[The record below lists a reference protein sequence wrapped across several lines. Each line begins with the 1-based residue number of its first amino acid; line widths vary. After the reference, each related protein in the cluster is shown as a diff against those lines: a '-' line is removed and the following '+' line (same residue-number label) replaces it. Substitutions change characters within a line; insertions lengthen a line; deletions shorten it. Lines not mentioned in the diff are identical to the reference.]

1 MGATQP
7 RPTTPE
13 KGCQL
18 AIRCARQYTC
28 DNQLEELRAAT
39 GVMKGKCSICPRYLC
54 SAGCNSRA
62 RQLQRRMCVQ
72 SAVRLLPRLLPA
84 WPPNAGIAWRACGG
98 GLERTRVRQRERGP
112 RLHASRRAYWVH
124 ELLLLHTRLLRLPHL
139 LLHRQGLPRAL
150 PLLLLHGRHL
160 PRALP
165 LLLLHGRHMPRALPL
180 LLLHERHLPR
190 ALPVLRLPKVLLL
203 LRSASP
209 KGSVCGSVCLRQ
221 CGT

>member
-28 DNQLEELRAAT
+28 DNKLKELRAAT
-39 GVMKGKCSICPRYLC
+39 GVVKGKCSIGPRYLC
-54 SAGCNSRA
+54 SAGCNSRS
-62 RQLQRRMCVQ
+62 RHSQRRICVQ
-72 SAVRLLPRLLPA
+72 GAVRLLMRLLPA
-84 WPPNAGIAWRACGG
+84 WPPNAGIAWRGCGG
-98 GLERTRVRQRERGP
+98 GLERTRVRQRERGL
-112 RLHASRRAYWVH
+112 RLHASRRASWVH
-124 ELLLLHTRLLRLPHL
+124 GVLLLLLRLPEL

-165 LLLLHGRHMPRALPL
+165 LLLLHGRH
-180 LLLHERHLPR
+180 LPR
-190 ALPVLRLPKVLLL
+190 ALPVLWLPKALLL

-209 KGSVCGSVCLRQ
+209 KGSACGSVCLRQ